1 MHVFLETEAA
11 QMENQRVIYSDIN
24 QAQTQ
29 KKQQRKPMGTNSSV
43 SEHEQEIT
51 YVELNLQRA
60 AQDLQGD
67 DKAYHCKDLLLP
79 AEKLIAGIL
88 GVICLVLISELIT
101 RVVILSTQKQSNSF
115 QTMRT
120 QKAYYC
126 GHCPEEWFTYSNNCY
141 SINKER
147 KTWNESLRDCASKN
161 STLLYIDNL
170 EEMKFLGSLSQQS
183 WIGVFRNSSNRPWV
197 SINGSTFK
205 LNISEANPG
214 KYNCALLNLHH
225 IRTDECGSSNI
236 YHCAVAHACNPST
249 LAGQGRRIALN
260 SQVQDQPDQ
269 E

>member
-67 DKAYHCKDLLLP
+67 DKAYHCK
-79 AEKLIAGIL
+79 A
-88 GVICLVLISELIT
+88 
-101 RVVILSTQKQSNSF
+101 TQKQSNSF